1 LKNIKITKNP
11 YLLFLPFLLAYS
23 VFIILNCQPSQGDE
37 TRYLFYTNNLLHGF
51 YSPTSNISL
60 ISGPGYPI
68 FLMPFVALHIPKI
81 YIVLMNAVFQYLS
94 IIFLFKTLQQFFSFK
109 ITLILCLFWACYF
122 NILEY
127 IALIY
132 TESFTL
138 LLISMLMLFLVK
150 AFSPDN
156 LVKANKYIILSG
168 ITIGYI
174 ALSKIIVGYVL
185 LFMLVGMALIW
196 ITNRKVINYRKGVII
211 MLIAFTTFGPYLF
224 YTSYLT
230 GRLFYMGTGSDNLY
244 WLTTPHEREYGN
256 YITPAATDSLRF
268 THRTELIEIKKDSG
282 LKRDD
287 AYKSIAINNIKS
299 HPVKFLKN
307 CLSNIGRILFNYP
320 YSYTFQKP
328 GTLLRLPLNGII
340 VVCMLFCV
348 APTLM
353 NWRKIPFS
361 IRFMLFFTFLYLGG
375 SVFGSAETRMFTMVV
390 PVLLFWIA
398 YIIQK
403 STKIK
408 LKFDENSKG

>member
-1 LKNIKITKNP
+1 
-11 YLLFLPFLLAYS
+11 
-23 VFIILNCQPSQGDE
+23 
-37 TRYLFYTNNLLHGF
+37 
-51 YSPTSNISL
+51 
-60 ISGPGYPI
+60 
-68 FLMPFVALHIPKI
+68 
-81 YIVLMNAVFQYLS
+81 
-94 IIFLFKTLQQFFSFK
+94 
-109 ITLILCLFWACYF
+109 
-122 NILEY
+122 
-127 IALIY
+127 
-132 TESFTL
+132 
-138 LLISMLMLFLVK
+138 
-150 AFSPDN
+150 
-156 LVKANKYIILSG
+156 
-168 ITIGYI
+168 
-174 ALSKIIVGYVL
+174 
-185 LFMLVGMALIW
+185 MALIW
-196 ITNRKVINYRKGVII
+196 MTNRKVINYRKGIII

-244 WLTTPHEREYGN
+244 WLSTPYEREYGN
-256 YITPAATDSLRF
+256 FITPAASDSLKF

-287 AYKSIAINNIKS
+287 AYKRIAINNIKS

-307 CLSNIGRILFNYP
+307 CFSNIGRILFNYP

-328 GTLLRLPLNGII
+328 ATLLRLPLSGII

-408 LKFDENSKG
+408 LKFDENRKE